1 MKSEIFVISPSTSM
15 RLMASRDAKSV
26 QQETMTI
33 AMTMRTDVENVV
45 ILLEVVTKE
54 KETNDLIKAV
64 NETDSIKEDLILMRK
79 IKP

>member
-1 MKSEIFVISPSTSM
+1 
-15 RLMASRDAKSV
+15 
-26 QQETMTI
+26 MTI

-64 NETDSIKEDLILMRK
+64 NETDSIKEDHILMRK

>member
-1 MKSEIFVISPSTSM
+1 
-15 RLMASRDAKSV
+15 MASQDAKSV
-26 QQETMTI
+26 QQEIMTI

-64 NETDSIKEDLILMRK
+64 NETDSIKEDHILMRK

>member
-1 MKSEIFVISPSTSM
+1 MKREIFVISPSTSM
-15 RLMASRDAKSV
+15 RLMASQDAKSV
-26 QQETMTI
+26 QQEIMTI

-54 KETNDLIKAV
+54 KEINDLIKAV
-64 NETDSIKEDLILMRK
+64 NETDSIKEDHILMRK

>member
-1 MKSEIFVISPSTSM
+1 M

-26 QQETMTI
+26 QQETTTI

-64 NETDSIKEDLILMRK
+64 NETDSIKEDHILMRK